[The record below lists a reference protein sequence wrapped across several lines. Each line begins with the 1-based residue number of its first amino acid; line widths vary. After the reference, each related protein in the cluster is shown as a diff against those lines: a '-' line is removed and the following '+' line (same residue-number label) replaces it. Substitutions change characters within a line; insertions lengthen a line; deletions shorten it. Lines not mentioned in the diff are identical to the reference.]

1 MQIRRLVQF
10 RLWPSPR
17 SRPPSAEDDRVRN
30 SATDHPQSP
39 RNAWINA
46 LRNEALRVGRTEVSR
61 CVHIGLLI
69 ATYADGDGGNAFPSA
84 RTLATVAGCSEE
96 TVGRCVKVLMA
107 VGVLRR
113 RRRPNRASVYQL
125 VVPVARPD
133 WESHLH
139 LYTDTRQARRRAAAK
154 ERACAAEFGARPPAA
169 GSPSP
174 DGVRTPFP
182 PVGPDT
188 VPAGDSAPPGTRS
201 GTPPAPVAE
210 RVSDTVP
217 AGGDHYPPTCGGYPH
232 PDHTPAPRSPQPP
245 VGAATSAP
253 LARCETCPTPLLRPG
268 RTRCHGCEHR
278 PAATGAVYRTPPGSA
293 RVPRHQ
299 PHPARP
305 SLT

>member
-1 MQIRRLVQF
+1 MTR
-10 RLWPSPR
+10 
-17 SRPPSAEDDRVRN
+17 D
-30 SATDHPQSP
+30 DHPQSP

-113 RRRPNRASVYQL
+113 KRRPNRASVYQL

-133 WESHLH
+133 WDSHLH
-139 LYTDTRQARRRAAAK
+139 LYTDTRQARRRVAAK
-154 ERACAAEFGARPPAA
+154 ERELAAELATREPVR
-169 GSPSP
+169 
-174 DGVRTPFP
+174 DGVRKPFP
-182 PVGPDT
+182 AVGPDT
-188 VPAGDSAPPGTRS
+188 VPAGDSGPPGTRS

-217 AGGDHYPPTCGGYPH
+217 AGGDHFPPTCGGYPH
-232 PDHTPAPRSPQPP
+232 PDHTQAPHSPQPP
-245 VGAATSAP
+245 VRAASTAP
-253 LARCETCPTPLLRPG
+253 LARCATCPTPLLRPG
-268 RTRCHGCEHR
+268 RTRCHGCDR
-278 PAATGAVYRTPPGSA
+278 PPPANGVAAGPVHRTPPEPA
-293 RVPRHQ
+293 RLPRQ
-299 PHPARP
+299 QARATRP